1 MIANCG
7 HDERGQYRNGAAGD
21 QTGDEYYVRDW
32 YNGGGYGWDCVLRY
46 PDLQKAVVIAQVA
59 RDAANNNNIGY
70 DQNQRVSFFNQLQ
83 ANGWQASA
91 ISTPCEADCSSST
104 CACIVAAGHLTGDGN
119 LQQVNPNNT
128 THYMRADLTNHGFQ
142 LLTDSRYRTSDS
154 YLLPG
159 DILLRD
165 QHHTAV
171 NLDSGA
177 NSGST
182 VIVSQGGEFVNKY
195 EPRLTAPSASDP
207 NWINVAYGG
216 KNKCIVRNSAYSAS
230 PGDVLP
236 NCFTGDTKIQT
247 KDGWIQLGKS
257 VGELH
262 QIATVGDT
270 YRWATIKFFGKQY
283 IWKVTL
289 SNGHTY
295 ECSGNHRWIIYIDKS
310 NPVIVHTVEL
320 QRGMMI
326 RNFQTTEFIYVVDIR
341 FTGETDYVFCPV
353 EPITHSCVLEYG
365 EITGQCTGYA
375 WGRFMEILGDT
386 PKLSTADAGMWY
398 GFTQDGYQRGQTPKL
413 GAVACW
419 SKPGEAGHVAIVEEI
434 HDDGSITLGQSGYS
448 SPNRFFTG
456 QGSPPNYYHSPYV
469 FQGFIYNPNAG
480 TATGTFG
487 MVGGDLYDELNDEDD
502 AIMREV
508 AYMTGHNPTT
518 EQMMQTVRLSVINY
532 TTALNAFFKG
542 AIATPGTSGIVG
554 EGVTFDTSILGPVPT
569 QVIQELT
576 ARGVTVAGAIGVC
589 ANMYYESRFQPGVVE
604 HGYTIATGGVGL
616 CQWTNT
622 PRGAATGRA
631 TNMMSFVGSDWQTD
645 VTGQCEFLVHE
656 LTTIYTSVW
665 AVLTTAPN
673 SDAGAQQAA
682 DIFLRK
688 FEIPANMDYN
698 SRIRR
703 AKASEFWSQIAPQ
716 LTAYNR
722 YLII

>member
-7 HDERGQYRNGAAGD
+7 HDENGGYRGGAAGD
-21 QTGDEYYVRDW
+21 QTGEEYYVRTW
-32 YNGGGYGWDCVLRY
+32 YNRPWYCVLRY
-46 PDLQKAVVIAQVA
+46 PDQRTALMIAQIS

-70 DQNQRVSFFNQLQ
+70 DQNQRLTFYNNL
-83 ANGWQASA
+83 AAAGWNPSA
-91 ISTPCEADCSSST
+91 ITTRCESDCSAST
-104 CACIVAAGHLTGDGN
+104 AACIIAAGHRAGNSALTGI
-119 LQQVNPNNT
+119 NPSLT
-128 THYMRADLTNHGFQ
+128 TYNMRSALRAVGFQ
-142 LLTDSRYRTSDS
+142 LLTDSRYLTSDS

-159 DILLRD
+159 DVLLKD
-165 QHHTAV
+165 DAHVAV

-177 NSGST
+177 NSGSS
-182 VIVSQGGEFVNKY
+182 VIVSSGGEFVSTY
-195 EPRLTAPSASDP
+195 EPRLSAPSASDP

-216 KNKCIVRNSAYSAS
+216 KNRCIVRNSAYSAS

-247 KDGWIQLGKS
+247 KDGLLELGKS

-262 QIATVGDT
+262 QIATVDDT
-270 YRWATIKFFGKQY
+270 YRWASIKFFGKQY
-283 IWKVTL
+283 IWKVSL

-295 ECSGNHRWIIYIDKS
+295 ECSGNHRWIIYINKNDYI
-310 NPVIVHTVEL
+310 IVHTVEL

-326 RNFQTTEFIYVVDIR
+326 RNFQTTEFIYVVDIK
-341 FTGETDYVFCPV
+341 FTGEQDYVFCPV
-353 EPITHSCVLEYG
+353 EPVTHSCVLEHG
-365 EITGQCTGYA
+365 EISGQCTGYA

-386 PKLSTADAGMWY
+386 PKLSTANAGMWY
-398 GFTQDGYQRGQTPKL
+398 GYTQDGYQRGQTPKL

-419 SKPGEAGHVAIVEEI
+419 AKPGAAGHVAIVEEI

-448 SPNRFFTG
+448 SHNRFWTG
-456 QGSPPNYYHSPYV
+456 KGSPPNYYHSPYI

-480 TATGTFG
+480 TSTGTFG

-542 AIATPGTSGIVG
+542 AIATPGTSGVVG

-569 QVIQELT
+569 QVIQSLT
-576 ARGVTVAGAIGVC
+576 AHGTTVAGAIGVC

-631 TNMMSFVGSDWQTD
+631 TNMMNFVGPNWRTD
-645 VTGQCEFLVHE
+645 VGGQCEFLIHE

-682 DIFLRK
+682 DIFLRR
-688 FEIPANMDYN
+688 FEVPANMEYN

-716 LTAYNR
+716 LTA
-722 YLII
+722 

>member
-7 HDERGQYRNGAAGD
+7 HDENGGYRGGAAGD
-21 QTGDEYYVRDW
+21 QTGEEYYVRTW
-32 YNGGGYGWDCVLRY
+32 YNRPWYCVLRY
-46 PDLQKAVVIAQVA
+46 PDQRTALMIAQIS

-70 DQNQRVSFFNQLQ
+70 DQNQRLTFYNNL
-83 ANGWQASA
+83 AAAGWNPSA
-91 ISTPCEADCSSST
+91 ITTRCESDCSAST
-104 CACIVAAGHLTGDGN
+104 AACIIAAGHRAGNSALTGI
-119 LQQVNPNNT
+119 NPSLT
-128 THYMRADLTNHGFQ
+128 TYNMRSALRAVGFQ
-142 LLTDSRYRTSDS
+142 LLTDSRYLTSDS

-159 DILLRD
+159 DVLLKD
-165 QHHTAV
+165 DAHVAV

-177 NSGST
+177 NSGSS
-182 VIVSQGGEFVNKY
+182 VIVSSGGEFVSTY
-195 EPRLTAPSASDP
+195 EPRLSAPSASDP

-216 KNKCIVRNSAYSAS
+216 KNRCIVRNSAYSAS

-247 KDGWIQLGKS
+247 KDGLLELGKS

-262 QIATVGDT
+262 QIATVDDT
-270 YRWATIKFFGKQY
+270 YRWASIKFFGKQY
-283 IWKVTL
+283 IWRVSL

-295 ECSGNHRWIIYIDKS
+295 ECSGNHRWIIYINKNDYI
-310 NPVIVHTVEL
+310 IVHTVEL

-326 RNFQTTEFIYVVDIR
+326 RNFQTTEFIYVVDIK
-341 FTGETDYVFCPV
+341 FTGEQDYVFCPV
-353 EPITHSCVLEYG
+353 EPVTHSCVLEHG

-386 PKLSTADAGMWY
+386 PKLSTANAGMWY
-398 GFTQDGYQRGQTPKL
+398 GYTQDGYQRGQTPKL

-419 SKPGEAGHVAIVEEI
+419 AKPGAAGHVAIVEEI

-448 SPNRFFTG
+448 SHNRFWTG
-456 QGSPPNYYHSPYV
+456 KGSPPNYYHSPYI

-542 AIATPGTSGIVG
+542 AIATPGTSGVVG

-569 QVIQELT
+569 QVIQSLT
-576 ARGVTVAGAIGVC
+576 AHGTTVAGAIGVC

-631 TNMMSFVGSDWQTD
+631 TNMMNFVGPNWRTD
-645 VTGQCEFLVHE
+645 VSGQCEFLIHE

-682 DIFLRK
+682 DIFLRR
-688 FEIPANMDYN
+688 FEVPANMEYN

-716 LTAYNR
+716 LTA
-722 YLII
+722 

>member
-7 HDERGQYRNGAAGD
+7 HDENGGYRGGAAGD
-21 QTGDEYYVRDW
+21 QTGEEYYVRTW
-32 YNGGGYGWDCVLRY
+32 YNRPWYCVLRY
-46 PDLQKAVVIAQVA
+46 PDQRTALMIAQIS

-70 DQNQRVSFFNQLQ
+70 DQNQRLTFYNNL
-83 ANGWQASA
+83 AAAGWNPSA
-91 ISTPCEADCSSST
+91 ITTRCESDCSAST
-104 CACIVAAGHLTGDGN
+104 AACIIAAGHRAGNGALTGI
-119 LQQVNPNNT
+119 NPSLT
-128 THYMRADLTNHGFQ
+128 TYNMRSALRAVGFQ
-142 LLTDSRYRTSDS
+142 LLTDSRYLTSDS

-159 DILLRD
+159 DVLLKD
-165 QHHTAV
+165 DAHVAV

-177 NSGST
+177 NSGSS
-182 VIVSQGGEFVNKY
+182 VIVSSGGEFVSTY
-195 EPRLTAPSASDP
+195 EPRLSAPSASDP

-216 KNKCIVRNSAYSAS
+216 KNRCIVRNSAYSAS

-247 KDGWIQLGKS
+247 KDGLLELGKS

-262 QIATVGDT
+262 QIATVDDT
-270 YRWATIKFFGKQY
+270 YRWASIKFFGKQY
-283 IWKVTL
+283 IWKVSL

-295 ECSGNHRWIIYIDKS
+295 ECSGNHRWIIYINKNDYI
-310 NPVIVHTVEL
+310 IVHTVEL

-326 RNFQTTEFIYVVDIR
+326 RNFQTTEFIYVVDIK
-341 FTGETDYVFCPV
+341 FTGEQDCVFCPV
-353 EPITHSCVLEYG
+353 EPVTHSCVLEHG

-386 PKLSTADAGMWY
+386 PKLSTANAGMWY
-398 GFTQDGYQRGQTPKL
+398 GYTQDGYQRGQTPKL

-419 SKPGEAGHVAIVEEI
+419 SKPGAAGHVAIVEEI

-448 SPNRFFTG
+448 SHNRFWTG
-456 QGSPPNYYHSPYV
+456 KGSPPNYYHSPYI

-542 AIATPGTSGIVG
+542 AIATPGTSGAVG

-569 QVIQELT
+569 QVIQSLT
-576 ARGVTVAGAIGVC
+576 AHGTTVAGAIGVC

-631 TNMMSFVGSDWQTD
+631 TNMMNFVGPNWRTD
-645 VTGQCEFLVHE
+645 VGGQCEFLIHE

-682 DIFLRK
+682 DIFLRR
-688 FEIPANMDYN
+688 FEVPANMEYN

-716 LTAYNR
+716 LTA
-722 YLII
+722 

>member
-7 HDERGQYRNGAAGD
+7 HDENGGYRGGAAGD
-21 QTGDEYYVRDW
+21 QTGEEYYVRTW
-32 YNGGGYGWDCVLRY
+32 YNRPWYCVLRY
-46 PDLQKAVVIAQVA
+46 PDQRTALMIAQIS

-70 DQNQRVSFFNQLQ
+70 DQNQRLTFYNNL
-83 ANGWQASA
+83 AAAGWNPSA
-91 ISTPCEADCSSST
+91 ITTRCESDCSAST
-104 CACIVAAGHLTGDGN
+104 AACIIAAGHRAGNSALTGI
-119 LQQVNPNNT
+119 NPSLT
-128 THYMRADLTNHGFQ
+128 TYNMRSALRAVGFQ
-142 LLTDSRYRTSDS
+142 LLTDSRYLTSDS

-159 DILLRD
+159 DVLLKD
-165 QHHTAV
+165 DAHVAV

-177 NSGST
+177 NSGSS
-182 VIVSQGGEFVNKY
+182 VIVSSGGEFVSTY
-195 EPRLTAPSASDP
+195 EPRLSAPSASDP

-216 KNKCIVRNSAYSAS
+216 KNRCIVRNSAYSAS

-247 KDGWIQLGKS
+247 KDGLLELGKS

-262 QIATVGDT
+262 QIATVDDT
-270 YRWATIKFFGKQY
+270 YRWASIKFFGRQY
-283 IWKVTL
+283 IWKVSL

-295 ECSGNHRWIIYIDKS
+295 ECSGNHRWIIYINKNDYI
-310 NPVIVHTVEL
+310 IVHTVEL

-326 RNFQTTEFIYVVDIR
+326 RNFQTTEFIYVVDIK
-341 FTGETDYVFCPV
+341 FTGEQDYVFCPV
-353 EPITHSCVLEYG
+353 EPVTHSCVLEHG

-386 PKLSTADAGMWY
+386 PKLSTANAGMWY
-398 GFTQDGYQRGQTPKL
+398 GYTQDGYQRGQTPKL

-419 SKPGEAGHVAIVEEI
+419 AKPGAAGHVAIVEEI

-448 SPNRFFTG
+448 SHNRFWTG
-456 QGSPPNYYHSPYV
+456 KGSPPNYYHSPYI

-542 AIATPGTSGIVG
+542 AIATTGTSGVVG

-569 QVIQELT
+569 QVIQSLT
-576 ARGVTVAGAIGVC
+576 AHGTTVAGAIGVC

-631 TNMMSFVGSDWQTD
+631 TNMMNFVGPNWRTD
-645 VTGQCEFLVHE
+645 VGGQCEFLIHE

-682 DIFLRK
+682 DIFLRR
-688 FEIPANMDYN
+688 FEVPANMEYN

-716 LTAYNR
+716 LTA
-722 YLII
+722 

>member
-7 HDERGQYRNGAAGD
+7 HDERGAYKGGSAGD
-21 QTGDEYYVRDW
+21 QTGEEYYVRTW
-32 YNGGGYGWDCVLRY
+32 YNRPWYCVLRY
-46 PDLQKAVVIAQVA
+46 PDQRTALMIAQIS

-70 DQNQRVSFFNQLQ
+70 DQNQRLTFYNNL
-83 ANGWQASA
+83 AAAGWNPSA
-91 ISTPCEADCSSST
+91 ITTRCESDCSAST
-104 CACIVAAGHLTGDGN
+104 AACIIAAGHRVGNGALTGIN
-119 LQQVNPNNT
+119 PSLTTYNMRSALQTV
-128 THYMRADLTNHGFQ
+128 GFQ
-142 LLTDSRYRTSDS
+142 LLTDSRYLSSDS

-159 DILLRD
+159 DVLLKD
-165 QHHTAV
+165 DAHVAV

-177 NSGST
+177 NSGSN
-182 VIVSQGGEFVNKY
+182 VIVSSGGEFVSTYK
-195 EPRLTAPSASDP
+195 PRLSAPSASDP

-216 KNKCIVRNSAYSAS
+216 KNRCIVRNSAYSAS

-247 KDGWIQLGKS
+247 KDGLIELGKNA
-257 VGELH
+257 GNLH
-262 QIATVGDT
+262 QIATVDDT
-270 YRWATIKFFGKQY
+270 YRWAEIKCFGKQY
-283 IWKVTL
+283 IWRVTL

-295 ECSGNHRWIIYIDKS
+295 ECSGNHRWIIYITKTDYM
-310 NPVIVHTVEL
+310 IVHTVEL
-320 QRGMMI
+320 QRGMML
-326 RNFQTTEFIYVVDIR
+326 RNFQTTEFIYVVDIK
-341 FTGETDYVFCPV
+341 FTGEQDYVFCPV
-353 EPITHSCVLEYG
+353 EPITHSCVLKYG

-386 PKLSTADAGMWY
+386 PKLSTANAGMWY
-398 GFTQDGYQRGQTPKL
+398 GYTQDGYQRGQTPKL

-419 SKPGEAGHVAIVEEI
+419 SKPGAAGHVAIVEEI

-448 SPNRFFTG
+448 SQNRFWTG

-532 TTALNAFFKG
+532 TTALNSFFKG
-542 AIATPGTSGIVG
+542 AIATPGTSGVVG

-569 QVIQELT
+569 QVIQSLT
-576 ARGVTVAGAIGVC
+576 AHGTTVAGAIGVC

-631 TNMMSFVGSDWQTD
+631 TNMMNFVGPNWRTD
-645 VTGQCEFLVHE
+645 VSGQCEFLIHE

-682 DIFLRK
+682 DIFLRR
-688 FEIPANMDYN
+688 FEVPANMEYN

-716 LTAYNR
+716 LTA
-722 YLII
+722 

>member
-7 HDERGQYRNGAAGD
+7 HDERGAYKGGSAGD
-21 QTGDEYYVRDW
+21 QTGEEYYVRTW
-32 YNGGGYGWDCVLRY
+32 YNRPWYCVLRY
-46 PDLQKAVVIAQVA
+46 PDQRTALMIAQIS

-70 DQNQRVSFFNQLQ
+70 DQNQRLTFYNNL
-83 ANGWQASA
+83 AAAGWNPSA
-91 ISTPCEADCSSST
+91 ITTRCESDCSAST
-104 CACIVAAGHLTGDGN
+104 AACIIAAGHKVGNSALTGI
-119 LQQVNPNNT
+119 NPSLT
-128 THYMRADLTNHGFQ
+128 TYYMRSALQTVGFQ
-142 LLTDSRYRTSDS
+142 LLTDSRYLTSDS

-159 DILLRD
+159 DVLLKD
-165 QHHTAV
+165 DAHVAV

-177 NSGST
+177 NSGSN
-182 VIVSQGGEFVNKY
+182 VIVSSGGEFVSTYK
-195 EPRLTAPSASDP
+195 PRLSAPSASDP

-216 KNKCIVRNSAYSAS
+216 KNRCIVRNSAYSAS

-247 KDGWIQLGKS
+247 KDGLIELGKN
-257 VGELH
+257 VGNLH
-262 QIATVGDT
+262 QIATVDDT
-270 YRWATIKFFGKQY
+270 YRWAEIKCFGKQY
-283 IWKVTL
+283 IWRVTL

-295 ECSGNHRWIIYIDKS
+295 ECSGNHRWIIYITKTDYM
-310 NPVIVHTVEL
+310 IVHTVEL
-320 QRGMMI
+320 QRGMML
-326 RNFQTTEFIYVVDIR
+326 RNFQTTEFIYVVDIK
-341 FTGETDYVFCPV
+341 FTGEQDYVFCPV
-353 EPITHSCVLEYG
+353 EPITHSCVLKYG

-386 PKLSTADAGMWY
+386 PKLSTANAGMWY
-398 GFTQDGYQRGQTPKL
+398 GYTQDGYQRGQTPKL

-419 SKPGEAGHVAIVEEI
+419 SKPGAAGHVAIVEEI

-448 SPNRFFTG
+448 SQNRFWTG
-456 QGSPPNYYHSPYV
+456 KGSPPNYYHSPYV

-532 TTALNAFFKG
+532 TTALNSFFKG
-542 AIATPGTSGIVG
+542 AISTPGTSGVVG

-569 QVIQELT
+569 QVIQSLT
-576 ARGVTVAGAIGVC
+576 AHGTTVAGAIGVC

-631 TNMMSFVGSDWQTD
+631 TNMMNFVGPNWRTD
-645 VTGQCEFLVHE
+645 VSGQCEFLIHE

-682 DIFLRK
+682 DIFLRR
-688 FEIPANMDYN
+688 FEVPANMEYN

-716 LTAYNR
+716 LTA
-722 YLII
+722 